1 MKSGENM
8 LIHTNNLPPG
18 YQIECEQDYLLF
30 ANEKLFVVT
39 SNDELIF
46 IKKSPSPY
54 ENRQDEPG
62 ILLYQTGFPRV
73 AATWL
78 INTLENRLWKS
89 AAEGGEPS
97 GKNSVTEVV
106 AGEELTVRRV
116 MAVGDDQ
123 SKGFV
128 LINASRDNIK
138 FRENFQEIQVSD
150 RLLKEGGLLDALR
163 QL

>member
-1 MKSGENM
+1 M
-8 LIHTNNLPPG
+8 LNTANLPSG
-18 YQIECEQDYLLF
+18 YRLEAEMDYLLF
-30 ANEKLFVVT
+30 DDEKLFIVA
-39 SNDELIF
+39 SDDELVF

-62 ILLYQTGFPRV
+62 ILLYQTEFPRV
-73 AATWL
+73 AASWL
-78 INTLENRLWKS
+78 INTIENRLWKS
-89 AAEGGEPS
+89 ATEGGEPS

-116 MAVGDDQ
+116 MAVGDDR

-128 LINASRDNIK
+128 FINASRDNVK
-138 FRENFQEIQVSD
+138 FREDFQEIQVSD
-150 RLLKEGGLLDALR
+150 RLLKEGGLLDVLR

>member
-1 MKSGENM
+1 M
-8 LIHTNNLPPG
+8 LLHTDNLPSG
-18 YQIECEQDYLLF
+18 YQVKASMDYLLF
-30 ANEKLFVVT
+30 DDEKLFIVASV
-39 SNDELIF
+39 NDLIF

-62 ILLYQTGFPRV
+62 MLLYQTEFPRS

-78 INTLENRLWKS
+78 INTIENRLWKS

-97 GKNSVTEVV
+97 GKNSVTEVIS
-106 AGEELTVRRV
+106 GEELTVRRA
-116 MAVGDDQ
+116 MSVGDDR

-128 LINASRDNIK
+128 LINGSRNNIK

-150 RLLKEGGLLDALR
+150 RLLKEGGLLDVLR
-163 QL
+163 KL

>member
-1 MKSGENM
+1 M
-8 LIHTNNLPPG
+8 LLHTDNLPSG
-18 YQIECEQDYLLF
+18 YQVEASMDYLLF
-30 ANEKLFVVT
+30 DDEKLFVV
-39 SNDELIF
+39 SSDNDLIF

-54 ENRQDEPG
+54 KNRQDEPG
-62 ILLYQTGFPRV
+62 ILLYQTEFPRI

-78 INTLENRLWKS
+78 INAIENRLWRS

-106 AGEELTVRRV
+106 EGEELSVRRV
-116 MAVGDDQ
+116 MAVGDDR

-128 LINASRDNIK
+128 LINASRDNLK
-138 FRENFQEIQVSD
+138 FREDFQEIQVSD
-150 RLLKEGGLLDALR
+150 RLLKEGGLLNVLR

>member
-1 MKSGENM
+1 M
-8 LIHTNNLPPG
+8 LLHTDNLPSG
-18 YQIECEQDYLLF
+18 YQVKASMDYLLF
-30 ANEKLFVVT
+30 DDEKLFIVA
-39 SNDELIF
+39 SDDELVL

-62 ILLYQTGFPRV
+62 LLLYQTEFPRV
-73 AATWL
+73 AASWL
-78 INTLENRLWKS
+78 INTIENRLWKS
-89 AAEGGEPS
+89 ATEGGEPS

-116 MAVGDDQ
+116 MAVGDDR

-128 LINASRDNIK
+128 FINASRDNVK
-138 FRENFQEIQVSD
+138 FREDFQEIQVSD
-150 RLLKEGGLLDALR
+150 RLLKEGGLLDVLR